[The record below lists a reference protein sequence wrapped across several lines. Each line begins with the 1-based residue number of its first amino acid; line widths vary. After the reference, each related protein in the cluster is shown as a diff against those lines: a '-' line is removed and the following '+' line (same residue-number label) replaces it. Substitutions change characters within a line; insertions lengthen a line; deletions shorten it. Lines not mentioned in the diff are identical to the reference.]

1 MSTNKQQLSV
11 VQVERNGVEINAEIG
26 LQPVLCVFF
35 FLWGL
40 NYSVEMLRMAACS
53 VALLLSSGATKVANA
68 YAPESSWSWS
78 PSTSLSSLPS
88 GVILRIRLSDG
99 KVVRL
104 VASGDNTVQELM
116 SKLVV
121 MGHDVGGGLVIPS
134 SKKCM

>member
-1 MSTNKQQLSV
+1 
-11 VQVERNGVEINAEIG
+11 
-26 LQPVLCVFF
+26 
-35 FLWGL
+35 
-40 NYSVEMLRMAACS
+40 MLRMAAWS

-68 YAPESSWSWS
+68 YAPESSWS
-78 PSTSLSSLPS
+78 PSTSLSSLSS

-104 VASGDNTVQELM
+104 EASGDNTVQELL